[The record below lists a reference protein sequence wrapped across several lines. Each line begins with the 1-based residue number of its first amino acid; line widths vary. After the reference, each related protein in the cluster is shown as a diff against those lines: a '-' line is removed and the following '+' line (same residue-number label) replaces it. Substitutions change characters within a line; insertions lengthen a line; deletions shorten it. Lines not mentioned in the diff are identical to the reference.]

1 MVRSTSFGRSASAAI
16 LGVALVAG
24 VPASADDGAL
34 KGAIEARFQS
44 AKLDRQSVVEVQVE
58 SGRATLTG
66 AALTIHARRELERQ
80 ARKVVGVVDNQVRVL
95 PEERTDRDIRQDV
108 SNAILSYPHYTIFD
122 SVELGVADGVVVLR
136 GSVLQPYRK
145 NEIEQRIGKIAGVR
159 AIHNEIAVQGVSI
172 NDARLRREIA
182 RAIYDDPR
190 FVQYR
195 HRANPPI
202 HIVVDHGKVRLTGYV
217 ASPVERAIIGHIVN
231 SFPTFGV
238 ENLVRVDGEAPEE
251 PVKDAS

>member
-1 MVRSTSFGRSASAAI
+1 MFRRSAI
-16 LGVALVAG
+16 GVVLGVALAMG
-24 VPASADDGAL
+24 VPASAGDDRAL
-34 KGAIEARFQS
+34 EGEIQARFQN
-44 AKLDRQSVVEVQVE
+44 AKLDRQSAVEIQVE

-66 AALTIHARRELERQ
+66 AALTIHARLELERQ
-80 ARKVVGVVDNQVRVL
+80 ARKVVGAVDNQVRVL
-95 PEERTDRDIRQDV
+95 PEERTDREIRQDV

-195 HRANPPI
+195 NRANPPI

>member
-1 MVRSTSFGRSASAAI
+1 MVRSTSFGRLASGAI
-16 LGVALVAG
+16 LGAALVVG

-44 AKLDRQSVVEVQVE
+44 AKLDRQSAVEVQVE

-95 PEERTDRDIRQDV
+95 PEERTDRDIRADV
-108 SNAILSYPHYTIFD
+108 SDAILSYPHYTIFD

-145 NEIEQRIGKIAGVR
+145 NEIEQRIAKIAGVR
-159 AIHNEIAVQGVSI
+159 AIHNEIAVQGGLDQRRAAAPR
-172 NDARLRREIA
+172 NRARDLRRSPLRSIPQPRQPAGSTSSSITA
-182 RAIYDDPR
+182 RC
-190 FVQYR
+190 
-195 HRANPPI
+195 
-202 HIVVDHGKVRLTGYV
+202 
-217 ASPVERAIIGHIVN
+217 S
-231 SFPTFGV
+231 
-238 ENLVRVDGEAPEE
+238 
-251 PVKDAS
+251 